1 MSARPPAALPVPSE
15 GTRLMPWVRVAA
27 GVAAFA
33 ALVMSRTVAVPLFA
47 AILLALALSPV
58 VHKFCQFHI
67 PRALAGFMAVVML
80 LAVVGTAIYLVRMPL
95 SQLLSRG
102 PDILRVAH
110 HRVIDMTNGA
120 ERAPVSNSRTRT
132 DEQQAVLTILT
143 PVATGVTRALLGAGT
158 SVVLCFFILTSG
170 SGVARAVLVAVRG
183 KTERRAWLRVCAA
196 IRAQAARYLYLVT
209 LINIGFGL
217 ATGALLWSLDVK
229 DAAAYGV
236 VAGLFNFVPIIGA
249 LITAALILAGSFADH
264 GLASITFL
272 PVAAFLL
279 LHITESQFITP
290 QLLGRKLLLN
300 PLVVILGLLIGATAW
315 GIGGAFLAVPVL
327 TSLKIAAD
335 AHPGWRRWGQVLGRG
350 AITEPAV
357 LPPMANGRTSIRFR
371 KKAIS

>member
-1 MSARPPAALPVPSE
+1 MSAGLSPPPNPAASD
-15 GTRLMPWVRVAA
+15 GKRLTPWVRVAA

-33 ALVMSRTVAVPLFA
+33 ALVFSRTVAVPLFA
-47 AILLALALSPV
+47 AVLLALALAPLC
-58 VHKFCQFHI
+58 HQLCRIHI
-67 PRALAGFMAVVML
+67 PRGLAAL
-80 LAVVGTAIYLVRMPL
+80 LAVLALLTTVGISIYLVRKPL
-95 SQLLSRG
+95 MELVARG
-102 PDILRVAH
+102 PDIVRVAH
-110 HRVIDMTNGA
+110 HHVIEITDGQD
-120 ERAPVSNSRTRT
+120 RPVPSNSRTRAE
-132 DEQQAVLTILT
+132 EQQAVLTMLA
-143 PVATGVTRALLGAGT
+143 PLATGVSRSLLAAGT
-158 SVVLCFFILTSG
+158 SIVLCFFLLTSG
-170 SGVARAVLVAVRG
+170 SGVGRAVLVAVRG
-183 KTERRAWLRVCAA
+183 KSERRAWLRVCSA
-196 IRAQAARYLYLVT
+196 IRQQASRYLYLVT
-209 LINIGFGL
+209 LINIGFGI
-217 ATGALLWSLDVK
+217 ATGTLLWLMNVK

-315 GIGGAFLAVPVL
+315 GIGGAFLAVPIL

-350 AITEPAV
+350 AITEPPGPV
-357 LPPMANGRTSIRFR
+357 QHVPHGRVVRT
-371 KKAIS
+371 